1 MAAPTPD
8 HLDRSAARTVPSLSG
23 KVRVVA
29 KIRNSTDSEV
39 LPGMK
44 APAPWIS
51 VNKPNGDDSTRVS
64 LTLGEKSGSS
74 RECYEIGYC
83 YKETEGNEEMFRR
96 EVQCLLSEV
105 FNGRSVT
112 VVACGARGS
121 GKTHVIQG
129 TAGDLGLAALSMAE
143 ILRMAEESNKF
154 VGMSCYEIVQEHA
167 YDLLEQKP
175 QEVSVLKDG
184 QGRVQLK
191 GLSCV
196 QVKSLSEF
204 HKLYRRQSRTMR
216 KPNQKITQLLPPRS
230 TKGLIFYISSE
241 ADKLASA
248 PVGKINFVEL
258 AGYEDAK
265 RKSDVSNF
273 GENAQINKSIHAF
286 IKVAYS
292 LHLNEIHVPYRESKL
307 SRMLEDSLGGKS
319 SILILTCLNPFSC
332 QDSMNMLKLASRCCQ
347 SNTARIVVDSARKT
361 DSTARSKVFAS
372 HRSRLPGSASSM
384 RKQPTPSH
392 FPTPGKK
399 ASGNA
404 SALKARKLFAD
415 KGHEKPNKVNASAT
429 VSRTDSSLP
438 EETSSSI
445 GLNTGISAQEEEEHT
460 SNSIKDNVVLE
471 ASSLELEN
479 TPVPLEDALASLE
492 VSMELAKEDE
502 HVNMITLGTTTL
514 PVVDEV
520 GQSLDNIT
528 PATTTLSVVDEGQSL
543 DKEND
548 ISLANDGGSPPIS
561 LRLKEISNN
570 LKQLYT
576 STPKQLYT
584 STPLCTVMPP
594 TNDIPPQDQFTA
606 ASAEPMT
613 PECNIREVNKNLDI
627 ASLCSPW
634 EKLNRSNC
642 GVKNSVLTEYL
653 KFFNTANKEDLKKL
667 KGIGEKR
674 ATYIMEFREES
685 PFKDLDELKDAA
697 GLSAKQIKDMVSKDV
712 LGGLFH

>member
-8 HLDRSAARTVPSLSG
+8 HIDRSAAARTVPSLSG

-39 LPGMK
+39 LPGKK
-44 APAPWIS
+44 APASWIS
-51 VNKPNGDDSTRVS
+51 VNKPNGDASDRVKV
-64 LTLGEKSGSS
+64 TLGEQSASS

-83 YKETEGNEEMFRR
+83 YQENEGNEEMFRR
-96 EVQCLLSEV
+96 EVQFLLPEV

-129 TAGDLGLAALSMAE
+129 TEGDLGLAALSMAE
-143 ILRMAEESNKF
+143 ILRMSEESNKF
-154 VGMSCYEIVQEHA
+154 VGVSCYEILQEHA
-167 YDLLEQKP
+167 YDLLEPKS

-196 QVKSLSEF
+196 QVKSLYEF
-204 HKLYRRQSRTMR
+204 HKLYRRQSRTVR
-216 KPNQKITQLLPPRS
+216 KANQKITHSFPPRS
-230 TKGLIFYISSE
+230 TKGLIFYISSQ

-265 RKSDVSNF
+265 RKSDVGNF

-292 LHLNEIHVPYRESKL
+292 LHANEIHVPYRESKL

-332 QDSMNMLKLASRCCQ
+332 QDSMNMLKLASRCSQ
-347 SNTARIVVDSARKT
+347 SNTITTKIVVDSARKT

-392 FPTPGKK
+392 FPIHGKK
-399 ASGNA
+399 SSGNA

-429 VSRTDSSLP
+429 VSRTESSLP
-438 EETSSSI
+438 EEASSFI
-445 GLNTGISAQEEEEHT
+445 GLNTGISAQEEE
-460 SNSIKDNVVLE
+460 

-479 TPVPLEDALASLE
+479 TPASLENALASLE
-492 VSMELAKEDE
+492 VRVSMELTEENK
-502 HVNMITLGTTTL
+502 HVDM
-514 PVVDEV
+514 
-520 GQSLDNIT
+520 IT
-528 PATTTLSVVDEGQSL
+528 PATTALPVVAEGQSL

-548 ISLANDGGSPPIS
+548 ISLANKNESPPIS
-561 LRLKEISNN
+561 LRLQEISNN
-570 LKQLYT
+570 LKQLYN

-584 STPLCTVMPP
+584 STPLRTVMPSS
-594 TNDIPPQDQFTA
+594 NDLPLQDQFTT
-606 ASAEPMT
+606 ASVEPMT
-613 PECNIREVNKNLDI
+613 PECNIKVNKNLDI
-627 ASLCSPW
+627 ASFCSPW

-642 GVKNSVLTEYL
+642 GVKNSLVQEYL
-653 KFFNTANKEDLKKL
+653 NFFNTANKEDLKKL

-674 ATYIMEFREES
+674 ATYIMEFRDES
-685 PFKDLDELKDAA
+685 PFMDLDELKDVV

>member
-8 HLDRSAARTVPSLSG
+8 HIDRSAAARTVPSLSG

-39 LPGMK
+39 LPGKK
-44 APAPWIS
+44 APASWIS
-51 VNKPNGDDSTRVS
+51 VNKPNGDASDRVKV
-64 LTLGEKSGSS
+64 TLGEQSASS

-83 YKETEGNEEMFRR
+83 YQENEGNEEMFRR
-96 EVQCLLSEV
+96 EVQFLLPEV

-129 TAGDLGLAALSMAE
+129 TEGDLGLAALSMAE
-143 ILRMAEESNKF
+143 ILRMSEESNKF
-154 VGMSCYEIVQEHA
+154 VGVSCYEILQEHA
-167 YDLLEQKP
+167 YDLLEPKS

-196 QVKSLSEF
+196 QVKSLYEF
-204 HKLYRRQSRTMR
+204 HKLYRRQSRTVR
-216 KPNQKITQLLPPRS
+216 KANQKITHSFPPRS
-230 TKGLIFYISSE
+230 TKGLIFYISSQ

-265 RKSDVSNF
+265 RKSDVGNF

-292 LHLNEIHVPYRESKL
+292 LHANEIHVPYRESKL

-332 QDSMNMLKLASRCCQ
+332 QDSMNMLKLASRCSQ
-347 SNTARIVVDSARKT
+347 SNTITTKIVVDSARKT

-392 FPTPGKK
+392 FPIHGKK
-399 ASGNA
+399 SSGNA

-429 VSRTDSSLP
+429 VSRTESSLP
-438 EETSSSI
+438 EEASSFI
-445 GLNTGISAQEEEEHT
+445 GLNTGISAQEEE
-460 SNSIKDNVVLE
+460 

-479 TPVPLEDALASLE
+479 TPASLENALASLE
-492 VSMELAKEDE
+492 VRVSMELTEENK
-502 HVNMITLGTTTL
+502 HVDMITPATTAL
-514 PVVDEV
+514 PVVAEV
-520 GQSLDNIT
+520 GQSLDKHVDMIT
-528 PATTTLSVVDEGQSL
+528 PTTTTLSVVDEGQSL

-548 ISLANDGGSPPIS
+548 ISLANKNESPPIS
-561 LRLKEISNN
+561 LRLQEISNN
-570 LKQLYT
+570 LKQLYN

-584 STPLCTVMPP
+584 STPLRTVMPSS
-594 TNDIPPQDQFTA
+594 NDLPLQDQFTT
-606 ASAEPMT
+606 ASVEPMT
-613 PECNIREVNKNLDI
+613 PECNIKVNKNLDI
-627 ASLCSPW
+627 ASFCSPW

-642 GVKNSVLTEYL
+642 GVKNSLVQEYL
-653 KFFNTANKEDLKKL
+653 NFFNTANKEDLKKL

-674 ATYIMEFREES
+674 ATYIMEFRDES
-685 PFKDLDELKDAA
+685 PFMDLDELKDVV

>member
-8 HLDRSAARTVPSLSG
+8 HIDRSAAARTVPSLSG

-39 LPGMK
+39 LPGKK
-44 APAPWIS
+44 APASWIS
-51 VNKPNGDDSTRVS
+51 VNKPNGDASDRVKV
-64 LTLGEKSGSS
+64 TLGEQSASS

-83 YKETEGNEEMFRR
+83 YQENEGNEEMFRR
-96 EVQCLLSEV
+96 EVQFLLPEV

-129 TAGDLGLAALSMAE
+129 TEGDLGLAALSMAE
-143 ILRMAEESNKF
+143 ILRMSEESNKF
-154 VGMSCYEIVQEHA
+154 VGVSCYEILQEHA
-167 YDLLEQKP
+167 YDLLEPKS

-196 QVKSLSEF
+196 QVKSLYEF
-204 HKLYRRQSRTMR
+204 HKLYRRQSRTVR
-216 KPNQKITQLLPPRS
+216 KANQKITHSFPPRS
-230 TKGLIFYISSE
+230 TKGLIFYISSQ

-265 RKSDVSNF
+265 RKSDVGNF

-292 LHLNEIHVPYRESKL
+292 LHANEIHVPYRESKL

-332 QDSMNMLKLASRCCQ
+332 QDSMNMLKLASRCSQ
-347 SNTARIVVDSARKT
+347 SNTITTKIVVDSARKT

-392 FPTPGKK
+392 FPIHGKK
-399 ASGNA
+399 SSGNA

-429 VSRTDSSLP
+429 VSRTESSLP
-438 EETSSSI
+438 EEASSFI
-445 GLNTGISAQEEEEHT
+445 GLNTGISAQEEE
-460 SNSIKDNVVLE
+460 

-479 TPVPLEDALASLE
+479 TPASLENALASLE
-492 VSMELAKEDE
+492 VRVSMELTEENK
-502 HVNMITLGTTTL
+502 HVDM
-514 PVVDEV
+514 
-520 GQSLDNIT
+520 IT
-528 PATTTLSVVDEGQSL
+528 PATTALPVVAEGQSL

-548 ISLANDGGSPPIS
+548 ISLANKNESPPIS
-561 LRLKEISNN
+561 LRLQEISNN
-570 LKQLYT
+570 LKQLYN

-584 STPLCTVMPP
+584 STPLRTVMPSS
-594 TNDIPPQDQFTA
+594 NDLPLQDQFTT
-606 ASAEPMT
+606 ASVEPMT
-613 PECNIREVNKNLDI
+613 PECNIKVNKNLDI
-627 ASLCSPW
+627 ASFCSPW

-642 GVKNSVLTEYL
+642 GNSLVQEYL
-653 KFFNTANKEDLKKL
+653 NFFNTANKEDLKKL

-674 ATYIMEFREES
+674 ATYIMEFRDES
-685 PFKDLDELKDAA
+685 PFMDLDELKDVV

>member
-8 HLDRSAARTVPSLSG
+8 HIDRSAAARTVPSLSG

-39 LPGMK
+39 LPGKK

-51 VNKPNGDDSTRVS
+51 VNKPNGDASDRVKV
-64 LTLGEKSGSS
+64 TLGEQSASS

-83 YKETEGNEEMFRR
+83 YQENEGNEEMFRR
-96 EVQCLLSEV
+96 EVQFLLPEV
-105 FNGRSVT
+105 FNGHSVT

-129 TAGDLGLAALSMAE
+129 TEGDLGLAALSMAE
-143 ILRMAEESNKF
+143 ILRISEESNKF
-154 VGMSCYEIVQEHA
+154 VAVSCYEILQEHA
-167 YDLLEQKP
+167 YDLLEPKS

-196 QVKSLSEF
+196 QVNSLYEF
-204 HKLYRRQSRTMR
+204 HKLYRRQSRTVR
-216 KPNQKITQLLPPRS
+216 KANQKITHSFPPRS
-230 TKGLIFYISSE
+230 TKGLIFYISSQ

-265 RKSDVSNF
+265 RKSDVGNF

-292 LHLNEIHVPYRESKL
+292 LHANEIHVPYRESKL

-332 QDSMNMLKLASRCCQ
+332 QDSMNMLKLASRCSQ
-347 SNTARIVVDSARKT
+347 SNTITTKIVVDSARKT

-392 FPTPGKK
+392 FPIHGKK
-399 ASGNA
+399 SSGNA

-429 VSRTDSSLP
+429 VSRTESSLP
-438 EETSSSI
+438 EEASSFV
-445 GLNTGISAQEEEEHT
+445 GLNTGISAQEEE
-460 SNSIKDNVVLE
+460 

-479 TPVPLEDALASLE
+479 TPASLVNALASLE
-492 VSMELAKEDE
+492 VQVSMELTEENK
-502 HVNMITLGTTTL
+502 HVDMITPATTAL

-520 GQSLDNIT
+520 GQSLDKHVDMIT
-528 PATTTLSVVDEGQSL
+528 PTTTTLSVVDEGQRL
-543 DKEND
+543 GKEND
-548 ISLANDGGSPPIS
+548 IFLANKNESPPIS
-561 LRLKEISNN
+561 LRLQEISNN
-570 LKQLYT
+570 LKQLYN

-584 STPLCTVMPP
+584 STPLRTVMPSS
-594 TNDIPPQDQFTA
+594 NDLPLQDQFTTA
-606 ASAEPMT
+606 CVEPMT
-613 PECNIREVNKNLDI
+613 PECNIKVNKNLDI
-627 ASLCSPW
+627 ASFCSPW

-642 GVKNSVLTEYL
+642 GVKNSLVQEYL
-653 KFFNTANKEDLKKL
+653 NFFNTANKEDLKKL

-674 ATYIMEFREES
+674 ATYIMEFRDES
-685 PFKDLDELKDAA
+685 PFMDLDELKDVV
-697 GLSAKQIKDMVSKDV
+697 GLSAKQIKDMMSKDV

>member
-1 MAAPTPD
+1 MAAPTTD
-8 HLDRSAARTVPSLSG
+8 HIGRSAAARTVPSLSG

-39 LPGMK
+39 LPGKK

-51 VNKPNGDDSTRVS
+51 VNKPNGDASDRVKV
-64 LTLGEKSGSS
+64 TLGEQSASS

-83 YKETEGNEEMFRR
+83 YQENEGNEEMFRR
-96 EVQCLLSEV
+96 EVQFLLPEV

-129 TAGDLGLAALSMAE
+129 TEGDLGLAALSMAE
-143 ILRMAEESNKF
+143 ILRISEESNKF
-154 VGMSCYEIVQEHA
+154 VAVSCYEILQEHA
-167 YDLLEQKP
+167 YDLLEPKS

-196 QVKSLSEF
+196 QVKSLYEF
-204 HKLYRRQSRTMR
+204 HKLYRRQSRTVR
-216 KPNQKITQLLPPRS
+216 KANQKITHSFPPRS
-230 TKGLIFYISSE
+230 TKGLILYISSQ

-265 RKSDVSNF
+265 RKSDVGNF

-292 LHLNEIHVPYRESKL
+292 LHANEIHVPYRESKL

-332 QDSMNMLKLASRCCQ
+332 QDSMNMLKLASRCSQ
-347 SNTARIVVDSARKT
+347 SNTITTKIVVDSARKT

-392 FPTPGKK
+392 FPIHGKK
-399 ASGNA
+399 SSGNA
-404 SALKARKLFAD
+404 SALKARELFAD

-429 VSRTDSSLP
+429 VSRTESSLP
-438 EETSSSI
+438 EEASSFI
-445 GLNTGISAQEEEEHT
+445 GLNTGISAQEEE
-460 SNSIKDNVVLE
+460 

-479 TPVPLEDALASLE
+479 TPASLENALASLE
-492 VSMELAKEDE
+492 VRVSMELTEENK
-502 HVNMITLGTTTL
+502 HVDMITPATTAL
-514 PVVDEV
+514 PVVDE
-520 GQSLDNIT
+520 GTRDS
-528 PATTTLSVVDEGQSL
+528 ECQSL

-548 ISLANDGGSPPIS
+548 ISLANKNESPPIS
-561 LRLKEISNN
+561 LRLQEISNN
-570 LKQLYT
+570 LKQLYN

-584 STPLCTVMPP
+584 STPLRTVMPSS
-594 TNDIPPQDQFTA
+594 NDLPLQDQFTT
-606 ASAEPMT
+606 ASVEPLT
-613 PECNIREVNKNLDI
+613 PECNVKVNKNLDI
-627 ASLCSPW
+627 ASFCSPW

-642 GVKNSVLTEYL
+642 GVKNSLVQEYL
-653 KFFNTANKEDLKKL
+653 NFFNTANKEDLKKL

-674 ATYIMEFREES
+674 ATYIMEFRDES
-685 PFKDLDELKDAA
+685 PFMDLDELKDVV